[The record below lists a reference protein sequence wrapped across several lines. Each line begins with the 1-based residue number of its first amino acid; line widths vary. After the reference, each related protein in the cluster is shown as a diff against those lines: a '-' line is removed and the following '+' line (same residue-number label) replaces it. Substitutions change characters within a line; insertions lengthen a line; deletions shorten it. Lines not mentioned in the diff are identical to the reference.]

1 MDFFSD
7 KIVSNIF
14 NNKDLITQ
22 ISIFKGFFYV
32 GITALL
38 LFYLV
43 RRNIKKIY
51 SYQKQTADRE
61 KEYRLLY
68 EYAGVGIGYYDL
80 EGKVISYNPIALQL
94 MGGNSEDFV
103 GKSIYELFP
112 KDLADEYSSR
122 MKTSLL
128 ANQPQKYEDYV
139 ELPTGGKWF
148 LSAYS
153 KIIDYEGNLKG
164 VQIISSD
171 ITQQKLLENDLLKAK
186 VIVEEREQKLREAQS
201 FAKLGSWDW
210 ISRL

>member
-51 SYQKQTADRE
+51 SCQKQTADRE

-80 EGKVISYNPIALQL
+80 EGKVISYNPIALHL

-112 KDLADEYSSR
+112 KDLADGYSSR

-164 VQIISSD
+164 V
-171 ITQQKLLENDLLKAK
+171 
-186 VIVEEREQKLREAQS
+186 
-201 FAKLGSWDW
+201 
-210 ISRL
+210 